1 MQLRRT
7 PRSNAASLNASRAAR
22 RRSNAARPVEIS
34 ASTCAGCC
42 ARSAASCAHSP
53 ASCWASACPRATSA
67 SCCSATTPDSPKAVA
82 RRRPRRRRTHHG
94 ANGPRAERRD
104 RNDGGHDAVVL
115 RFKLG
120 PRDLVIQSA
129 RIRCASCAASVPPFL
144 VLARRLRPKGNTMKP
159 SQ

>member
-22 RRSNAARPVEIS
+22 RRSNAARPVEIL
-34 ASTCAGCC
+34 
-42 ARSAASCAHSP
+42 SAASCAHSP
-53 ASCWASACPRATSA
+53 ASCWASVCPRATSA

-82 RRRPRRRRTHHG
+82 RRRPCQRRTLHG

-129 RIRCASCAASVPPFL
+129 RIRCASCAAPVPPFL